1 MKTITTT
8 YNPETH
14 KLVPVEPTPEM
25 LCTLMQW
32 DPETG
37 FSILPEYRAML
48 AAVPEAPEQADN
60 WQQYAKPGETAQQCI
75 ERHRAEQDA
84 LMTLLAQARAE
95 QAAKAEGQEQRSE
108 DEPVAWGFH
117 NTALTGRNRWMMLRE
132 QVPENDQYGGAMW
145 TPLYTTPQRRE
156 CARYNDRDNYNT
168 GTPFARWL
176 CGPFDNDH
184 IIRHEETQPIQ
195 TTWRHS

>member
-156 CARYNDRDNYNT
+156 WVGLT
-168 GTPFARWL
+168 KEEVGTLTVFPGL
-176 CGPFDNDH
+176 FD
-184 IIRHEETQPIQ
+184 IETPLLAEYIRGIEAKLREKNK
-195 TTWRHS
+195 